1 MIDTL
6 EQHFPTELAQRIL
19 QYHSHPIADIVRDLI
34 NKRKPYGMLELLQFI
49 HYVQWN
55 SRMESLLQAPPKTRC
70 SRKHYGCSCRIC
82 MEIRETRFSQ
92 PN

>member
-1 MIDTL
+1 MIEVL

-55 SRMESLLQAPPKTRC
+55 SRMESLLQAQPQNSLQPKTLRLQLQDM
-70 SRKHYGCSCRIC
+70 HGD
-82 MEIRETRFSQ
+82 
-92 PN
+92 P